1 MNNSIFDLFDAPA
14 PVPAKEPE
22 PVKIW
27 NVDYVSSARFREDNI
42 FITPDEIEE
51 KSKLNLRSTSPQ
63 HMTRGRDGAIE
74 LPTLVAKTTQ
84 NNLDSFFSPRYVEPP
99 PKTVLSWK
107 PPVHIPKSHTPEDP
121 WKLHLQ
127 MFPPMR
133 PIVQT
138 PLVKSTE
145 SIVST
150 FLEIPRSMQV
160 IGFTNVAKA
169 IDTRSVIEVLVKDD
183 TVYIPY
189 LFSQCSFAGI
199 PLINVPR
206 SDPHY
211 LDFTVLCEVG
221 AVRNPS
227 AVSVR

>member
-1 MNNSIFDLFDAPA
+1 MSGSIFDLFDAPA
-14 PVPAKEPE
+14 PVKEPE
-22 PVKIW
+22 PVKLW

-42 FITPDEIEE
+42 FISPEEIEE

-63 HMTRGRDGAIE
+63 QMTRGRDGSIE
-74 LPTLVAKTTQ
+74 LPTVVAKATQ
-84 NNLDSFFSPRYVEPP
+84 NNLDGFFSPRFAEPA
-99 PKTVLSWK
+99 PKTVLPWS
-107 PPVHIPKSHTPEDP
+107 PPTSIPSSHMREDP

-150 FLEIPRSMQV
+150 FLEVPKSMQV

-169 IDTRSVIEVLVKDD
+169 IDTRSVVEVLVKAD

-227 AVSVR
+227 TISVR